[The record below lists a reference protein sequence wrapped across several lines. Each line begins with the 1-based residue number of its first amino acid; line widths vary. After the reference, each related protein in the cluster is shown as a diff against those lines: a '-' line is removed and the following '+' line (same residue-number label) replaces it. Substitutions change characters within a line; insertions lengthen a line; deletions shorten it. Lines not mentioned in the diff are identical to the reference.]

1 MKKYL
6 LLFITVVIVSSS
18 IKAQDYDDHPGQY
31 MDAIEK
37 AHNDMDKQ
45 YMAYTSAAAHRRR
58 ARKVEKLRKQV
69 LTSIEKAEDYTMNLP
84 YYKSDNSL
92 RQSSIDYIKMCYSIF
107 NEDYDKIVNMED
119 IAEQSVDEMEAYIL
133 LKEKT
138 DEKLHEA
145 GVKLHAATVAFAA
158 KYNVNLIEGGGDEL
172 SDKMAVASKLHHY
185 HNKIFIV
192 FFKCNWEDNALTKAI
207 NDKKVNDA
215 EQARTALIKYCNEGL
230 AILDTTKGFEGDLAL
245 VNSCKNCLKFY
256 KKMAENDVPK
266 VTDFFVKEENFQK
279 LKKNLDGKS
288 SPSKEEVDTFNKAVN
303 DFNVAVNVYNQNN
316 QTMNNGRNEVI
327 ADWDKTGTEFY
338 DTHMPHY
345 KK

>member
-6 LLFITVVIVSSS
+6 FFVITLIVSCVCA
-18 IKAQDYDDHPGQY
+18 KAQDYDDHPGQY
-31 MDAIEK
+31 MDAIAK
-37 AHNDMDKQ
+37 AHIDMDKQ
-45 YMAYTSAAAHRRR
+45 YMAYTSAAAHGRR

-69 LTSIEKAEDYTMNLP
+69 LTTIEKSEDYSINLP

-92 RQSSIDYIKMCYSIF
+92 RQASIDYIKMCYSIF

-119 IAEQSVDEMEAYIL
+119 IAEQSIDEMEAYIL

-158 KYNVNLIEGGGDEL
+158 KYNVNLIEGDDEL
-172 SDKMAVASKLHHY
+172 SAKMAVASKLHHY
-185 HNKIFIV
+185 HNIIFIV

-207 NDKKVNDA
+207 NDKKLNDA
-215 EQARTALIKYCNEGL
+215 EQARSALIKYCNEGVSL
-230 AILDTTKGFEGDLAL
+230 LDTCKGFEGDLAL
-245 VNSCKNCLKFY
+245 VASCKSCLKFY

-279 LKKNLDGKS
+279 LKKNLDSKS
-288 SPSKEEVDTFNKAVN
+288 SPTKEEIDTFNKAVN
-303 DFNVAVNVYNQNN
+303 DFNVAVNTFNQTNQN
-316 QTMNNGRNEVI
+316 MNAGRNEVI
-327 ADWDKTGTEFY
+327 ADWNKTGTEFY